1 MCEYHAMT
9 STYDIFYKLKLLSK
23 KWENY
28 FEVYD
33 EIFKPYQNKNPKFL
47 EIGVAHGGS
56 LELWL
61 KYFDNNVDLYAVDIN
76 KDFLDY
82 KFDNVK
88 VDYAC
93 VDQSSV
99 EHWDAYL
106 KDKPKFDII
115 IDDGSHDS
123 EHQITTLLTL
133 FPHLADGGIYV
144 VEDTHTSYWNE
155 WGGGLHKKGTFIEFV
170 KGFIDFLHAPHIK
183 ESAPPGLVTALH
195 NFKSIRFHNSM
206 VILEKGVTR
215 PSKEAISTA
224 KQNPNFLWG

>member
-1 MCEYHAMT
+1 MCEYHAMN